1 LFYYG
6 SQVSKNWKVF
16 GIALVVTVLVQSYHM
31 AEHTA
36 KLVQFVE
43 TMMQGTPGILGAHFD
58 GVIFHAVMNTAVFV
72 PVVIVFLFG
81 GVYKEI
87 FLRK

>member
-1 LFYYG
+1 
-6 SQVSKNWKVF
+6 
-16 GIALVVTVLVQSYHM
+16 
-31 AEHTA
+31 
-36 KLVQFVE
+36 
-43 TMMQGTPGILGAHFD
+43 MMQGTPGILGAHFD